1 MANSLTN
8 YSENLILNSI
18 FGGTTLI
25 PPATLYFGLSTTSVQ
40 EDGTGITEPVA
51 NGYTRVAIA
60 NNTSL
65 FATTTTSTKTN
76 KIEVAYPSATGNWGT
91 IVDFFISDAA
101 SAGNIICY
109 GTLNVA
115 KTVTAGDILSFA
127 ANNLTIT
134 LD

>member
-18 FGGTTLI
+18 FGGTTLT
-25 PPATLYFGLSTTSVQ
+25 PPATLYFGLSTTSIQ

-51 NGYTRVAIA
+51 NGYTRVAVA
-60 NNTSL
+60 NNSTS
-65 FATTTTSTKTN
+65 FNVSTTSTKTN

-101 SAGNIICY
+101 SGGNIICY
-109 GTLNVA
+109 GTLNVS
-115 KTVTAGDILSFA
+115 KTVTSGDILSFA

>member
-18 FGGTTLI
+18 FGGVTLI
-25 PPATLYFGLSTTSVQ
+25 PPATLYFGLSTTTILD
-40 EDGTGITEPVA
+40 DGTGITEPVG
-51 NGYTRVAIA
+51 NGYARVGIT

-91 IVDFFISDAA
+91 VTDFFISD
-101 SAGNIICY
+101 SATGGNIIIY

-115 KTVTAGDILSFA
+115 KTITSGDILSFA